1 VGILS
6 FILLCVLV
14 VSWAGEVNPIE
25 VMKNE
30 PPKPL
35 REFFGEAFQDQRGGR
50 LMTAKCKRPTCAS
63 EKI

>member
-1 VGILS
+1 MGILS
-6 FILLCVLV
+6 FILLGVLV
-14 VSWAGEVNPIE
+14 VSWAGEANPIE

-30 PPKPL
+30 PPNPL
-35 REFFGEAFQDQRGGR
+35 REFFGEAFQGQRGGR